1 MGLRWSTST
10 QRTCKPWK
18 GSLALRLA
26 MTPVRGTL
34 SVVSPLVPPALVSR
48 SASYIP
54 CKKED
59 LFIKS
64 IQRTVL
70 MMGRYTELIED
81 VPSGHIL
88 GLVGTDQFLLKSGTL
103 SILRLAGI
111 EHLLLKS
118 DTLSTSETAQWVATP
133 SPSRIFVIR

>member
-1 MGLRWSTST
+1 MEYKHPKNLQALEGLA
-10 QRTCKPWK
+10 
-18 GSLALRLA
+18 GSA
-26 MTPVRGTL
+26 PGHD
-34 SVVSPLVPPALVSR
+34 SCQR